1 MHLCNLLL
9 IVMGKF
15 SSILVFFRPEK
26 AKQVL
31 YVRLHFFYILRAS
44 GLGFL
49 RHMIFDAFVEF
60 HCFMFV
66 THLPLPLLQHVLSWT
81 VVVVCI

>member
-1 MHLCNLLL
+1 MSGGFREVCNLLL

-31 YVRLHFFYILRAS
+31 YVRLHFFLHFE
-44 GLGFL
+44 GFGPGFPPS
-49 RHMIFDAFVEF
+49 HIEF

>member
-1 MHLCNLLL
+1 MQPPANSNGEIQLN
-9 IVMGKF
+9 F
-15 SSILVFFRPEK
+15 SIFYTIKIQAGFICALAFF
-26 AKQVL
+26 
-31 YVRLHFFYILRAS
+31 LHFE
-44 GLGFL
+44 GFGPGFPPS
-49 RHMIFDAFVEF
+49 HIEF